1 MKPLRRSHFVLNGRR
16 FSNDRP
22 TNTVLVDE
30 LREMGLVGT
39 KVSCDQGVC
48 GACTV
53 LVDGNPTAACMT
65 LLFTLDDATVQTIEH
80 LTESGELD
88 PVQQAFIDESAFQ
101 CGFCTAGMVMLTK
114 ALFAA
119 DRNPD
124 EQTVRR
130 WLSSNICRCTGYAPI
145 LRAVERAR
153 RMLNDIPIV
162 DVHGH

>member
-1 MKPLRRSHFVLNGRR
+1 MKSSRTSHFVLNGRP
-16 FSNDRP
+16 FSGDRP
-22 TNTVLVDE
+22 TNRVLVDE

-53 LVDGNPTAACMT
+53 LVDGNPVAACMT
-65 LLFTLDDATVQTIEH
+65 FLFTLDDAHVETIEH
-80 LTESGELD
+80 LAENGELD

-114 ALFAA
+114 AMFAA

-124 EQTVRR
+124 EPTVRR
-130 WLSSNICRCTGYAPI
+130 WLASNICRCTGYAPI

-153 RMLNDIPIV
+153 RTINHP
-162 DVHGH
+162 